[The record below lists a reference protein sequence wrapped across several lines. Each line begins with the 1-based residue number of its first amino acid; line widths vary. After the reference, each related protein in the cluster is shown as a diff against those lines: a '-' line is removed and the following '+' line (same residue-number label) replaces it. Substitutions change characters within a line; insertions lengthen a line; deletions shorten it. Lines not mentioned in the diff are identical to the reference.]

1 MRMIFRYMKAYARRI
16 ASSMTVKLLGAV
28 TELLIP
34 YILEHLI
41 DEVVPLGQMRQ
52 VILWGLLMVATALVT
67 RQLNVWANRMAIDN
81 AHNVSYDIR
90 QDLFTRTA
98 NLSGAQFDAFGLPSL
113 ISRMTSDSYNVQS
126 CVQTLQTLCVRV
138 PMMLLGGICVTLM
151 MDAALSAILCVMVP
165 VLIVVILCV
174 SRYGIPLY
182 RKVQERLDDVVRVM
196 REDISGIRVVKALS
210 KTEYE
215 KRRFSLSNE
224 AMTRADIK
232 ASTIMAIPGP
242 LMQMCLNIGLT
253 LVVWLGAARVDSGQ
267 IKPGVIL
274 AFLTYFNMVLQG
286 VMGVNRIF
294 IMVSKASASANRI
307 AQVLEI
313 EPDQRVL
320 APEEARTPAGDEF
333 IRFEHVNFSYG
344 EATEHS
350 LAGGEREQCLYDINF
365 ALRRGESLGIIGPTG
380 CGKSTIINLLMRFYD
395 VEDGGVFVDGRDV
408 RTYEKDELHRK
419 FGVVFQNDMVFFN
432 TLRENIRFG
441 RELDDTALTRA
452 VEDAVAAEYID
463 FTGRKGWITGP
474 TSRVRTC
481 RAGSGSGLL
490 ISRALAGNPEI
501 LILDDFLLPL
511 WIIKR
516 TRRCARRFLSITATP
531 PPSWSPSASA
541 PFQSMTHILVMDNG
555 RCIGY
560 GTHPGASQD
569 LPRLS
574 GDLSDA
580 DGRAGVTRKGESAMP
595 PRGLGAKK
603 ERPKNAKGTTLR
615 ILKYVMNYRYVVLA
629 LLVLTLISNVGQPSG
644 PHLCRQG
651 HRRGRGARD
660 RWILT
665 PSLFM
670 RGACW
675 PPIWLA
681 ISCPFW
687 LRRA

>member
-151 MDAALSAILCVMVP
+151 MDTALSAILCVMVP

-320 APEEARTPAGDEF
+320 APEEARTPSGDEF

-395 VEDGGVFVDGRDV
+395 VDRGQILVDGRDV
-408 RTYEKDELHRK
+408 RKVTRASLRRAYAMVLQDTWV
-419 FGVVFQNDMVFFN
+419 FGGTVF
-432 TLRENIRFG
+432 ENIAYG
-441 RELDDTALTRA
+441 KEGATLDE
-452 VEDAVAAEYID
+452 VVAAAKAARIHSYIM
-463 FTGRKGWITGP
+463 RLPKGYDTVISEDGGNISKGQKQLLTIA
-474 TSRVRTC
+474 
-481 RAGSGSGLL
+481 RAMLYDT
-490 ISRALAGNPEI
+490 RM
-501 LILDDFLLPL
+501 LILDEATSNVDTNTEQKVQRAMQDLMKGKTSFV
-511 WIIKR
+511 IAHR
-516 TRRCARRFLSITATP
+516 LSTIQHADR
-531 PPSWSPSASA
+531 
-541 PFQSMTHILVMDNG
+541 ILVMEHGDVMEQ
-555 RCIGY
+555 
-560 GTHPGASQD
+560 GTHEELMAKGGFYAGLYNSQF
-569 LPRLS
+569 
-574 GDLSDA
+574 
-580 DGRAGVTRKGESAMP
+580 ESAEEEA
-595 PRGLGAKK
+595 G
-603 ERPKNAKGTTLR
+603 
-615 ILKYVMNYRYVVLA
+615 
-629 LLVLTLISNVGQPSG
+629 
-644 PHLCRQG
+644 
-651 HRRGRGARD
+651 
-660 RWILT
+660 
-665 PSLFM
+665 
-670 RGACW
+670 
-675 PPIWLA
+675 
-681 ISCPFW
+681 
-687 LRRA
+687 